1 MTESSRPSATP
12 NTRYRLI
19 ADNDQLHV
27 HYAELGARDV
37 FIGRLRLLPSEESL
51 VADLLS
57 RGVTIFPAG
66 LAQLLCRSKVMQAK
80 IFSGEMLPETRAIHD
95 LHGLMQL
102 LPHFHRRGIT
112 KVVTK
117 RDRANAGLGINLW
130 GSLEEV
136 FNRASLGGL
145 PFPFVVQPYYENCRD
160 IRVVILDDYR
170 EAYWRD
176 NPDNFRNNLH
186 FGGQS
191 SPAELSAEQL
201 ALCLRVMSRGS
212 FPYAHLDLMVTAT
225 GESYL
230 AEINLRG
237 GIRGAVISPAEYRLR
252 IEAIHQQFRENLL
265 KL

>member
-1 MTESSRPSATP
+1 LTRRPQPPATTSPSR
-12 NTRYRLI
+12 LLK
-19 ADNDQLHV
+19 DNDQLRAL
-27 HYAELGARDV
+27 YGELGATDV
-37 FIGRLRLLPSEESL
+37 FIGRLRLHPSEESL
-51 VADLLS
+51 IADLLS
-57 RGVTIFPAG
+57 RGVTIFPSG
-66 LAQLLCRSKVMQAK
+66 LAQLLCRSKVMQATVYA
-80 IFSGEMLPETRAIHD
+80 EVMLPETSAIHD
-95 LHGLMQL
+95 LHGLMLL
-102 LPHFHRRGIT
+102 LPRYQRQGIG

-136 FNRASLGGL
+136 FNQASLGAL
-145 PFPFVVQPYYENCRD
+145 PFPFVVQPFYQNCRD
-160 IRVVILDDYR
+160 IRVVMLGDYQ

-191 SPAELSAEQL
+191 SPAKLSNAQL
-201 ALCLRVMSRGS
+201 ALCRQVMRRGA
-212 FPYAHLDLMVTAT
+212 FPYAHLDLMVTSG

-237 GIRGAVISPAEYRLR
+237 GIRGAAISPAAYRQR
-252 IEAIHQQFRENLL
+252 IDDIHQQFREGL

>member
-1 MTESSRPSATP
+1 MTNPPASAP
-12 NTRYRLI
+12 VNQSYRLLR
-19 ADNDQLHV
+19 DNDQFRAL
-27 HYAELGARDV
+27 YGGLGAGDV
-37 FIGRLRLLPSEESL
+37 FIGRLRLHPSEESL

-57 RGVTIFPAG
+57 RGVTLFPSG
-66 LAQLLCRSKVMQAK
+66 LSQLLCRSKVMQATVL
-80 IFSGEMLPETRAIHD
+80 GAEMLPETSAVHD
-95 LHGLMQL
+95 LHGLMLL
-102 LPHFHRRGIT
+102 LPRYQRLGIT

-136 FNRASLGGL
+136 FNQASLGGL
-145 PFPFVVQPYYENCRD
+145 PFPFVVQPFYEKCRD
-160 IRVVILDDYR
+160 IRVVLLGDYR

-191 SPAELSAEQL
+191 APAELSTEQL
-201 ALCLRVMSRGS
+201 ALCQRVMARGA
-212 FPYAHLDLMVTAT
+212 FPYAHLDLMVTADQQ
-225 GESYL
+225 SYL

-237 GIRGAVISPAEYRLR
+237 GIRGATISPAEYRQR
-252 IEAIHQQFRENLL
+252 VETIHRQYQEGL